1 MTGCRAG
8 SCKALLSLVKGW
20 GFIKSPAIAIVN
32 RWEENMAAKIKI
44 GRDIQKADGNSQPR
58 ILKVWILPILIIGI
72 SIALAI
78 ILLPLIIKGA
88 FTQYANCN
96 YLVVTRLGMDPF
108 FCNGY
113 EVKVF
118 DAPIFTIPG
127 MKNVMDPPLEL
138 VRSAAAWGVI
148 FLFASFSLFLTI
160 IITNWKTVIGLI
172 TFRKEEWIKFMT
184 GAGVWLLLFVGF
196 CLVFYFNV
204 VR

>member
-1 MTGCRAG
+1 
-8 SCKALLSLVKGW
+8 
-20 GFIKSPAIAIVN
+20 
-32 RWEENMAAKIKI
+32 MAAKIKI
-44 GRDIQKADGNSQPR
+44 GRDIQKADGNSQPG
-58 ILKVWILPILIIGI
+58 ILKVWILPTLIIGI

-78 ILLPLIIKGA
+78 LLLPLIVKGA
-88 FTQYANCN
+88 FTRYANCN
-96 YLVVTRLGMDPF
+96 YLVVTRLRMDPF

-113 EVKVF
+113 DVKVLGTT
-118 DAPIFTIPG
+118 IFTIPG

-148 FLFASFSLFLTI
+148 FLIASVSLFLTI
-160 IITNWKTVIGLI
+160 LITNWKTLVGLI

-196 CLVFYFNV
+196 CLVFYFTV